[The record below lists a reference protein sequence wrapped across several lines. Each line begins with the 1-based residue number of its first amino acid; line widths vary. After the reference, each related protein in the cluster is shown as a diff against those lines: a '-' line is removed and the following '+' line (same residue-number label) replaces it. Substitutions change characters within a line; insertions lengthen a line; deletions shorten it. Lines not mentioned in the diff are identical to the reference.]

1 MNTNELLVSGHNAC
15 AGCGAMIM
23 MRHVLKELGE
33 KTIMVIPA
41 CCSTLL
47 MGVYPYTSLRIPLI
61 HCPFETAAAIA
72 SGIRAAL
79 NLDGDTETTVLA
91 WAGDGGT
98 FDIGLQ
104 ALSAAVERNENFIY
118 VCYDN
123 EAYMNTG
130 IQRSSATPWG
140 AWTTTTPRPTVKNEP
155 KKDIVKILAAHKI
168 PYAATATLAFM
179 DDLCAKVRK
188 AKGIKG
194 SRFLHLLSPCQP
206 GWRVESK
213 DTVKLSRLAVETRI
227 FPLYEVENGE
237 TWRINYEP
245 EKFTPVEEYL
255 KLQGRFSHLTAE
267 DIRIIQANMEKEWQ
281 NLKKLTGN
289 NEKTERAIIIPSV
302 IC

>member
-1 MNTNELLVSGHNAC
+1 ML
-15 AGCGAMIM
+15 
-23 MRHVLKELGE
+23 RHILKELGE
-33 KTIMVIPA
+33 KTVMVIPA

-47 MGVYPYTSLRIPLI
+47 MGAYPHTSLKIPLI

-72 SGIRAAL
+72 SGVRAAL
-79 NLDGDTETTVLA
+79 DLDGDAETTVLA

-140 AWTTTTPRPTVKNEP
+140 AWTTTTPRPAVKNEP
-155 KKDIVKILAAHKI
+155 KKDIVKIMAAHKI

-179 DDLCAKVRK
+179 NDLTIKIRK

-206 GWRVESK
+206 GWRAESK

-237 TWRINYEP
+237 IWRLNYEP
-245 EKFTPVEEYL
+245 KKFTPVEEYL
-255 KLQGRFSHLTAE
+255 KLQGRFSHLAPE
-267 DIRIIQANMEKEWQ
+267 DTKFIQKNVEEEWV
-281 NLKKLTGN
+281 KLLLLTQDASRQSRFL
-289 NEKTERAIIIPSV
+289 E
-302 IC
+302 

>member
-1 MNTNELLVSGHNAC
+1 MNTKELLVSGHSAC

-33 KTIMVIPA
+33 KTVMVLPA
-41 CCSTLL
+41 CCATLL
-47 MGVYPYTSLRIPLI
+47 MGIYPYSSLKIPII

-72 SGIRAAL
+72 SGVRASL
-79 NLDGDTETTVLA
+79 DLDGDTETTALA

-104 ALSAAVERNENFIY
+104 ALSGAVERNENFIY

-140 AWTTTTPRPTVKNEP
+140 AWTTTTPRPRGKSEP

-168 PYAATATLAFM
+168 PYAATATLAFL
-179 DDLCAKVRK
+179 DDLTAKVRK

-206 GWRVESK
+206 GWRAESK

-237 TWRINYEP
+237 IWRLNYKP
-245 EKFTPVEEYL
+245 EKLTPVEEYL
-255 KLQGRFSHLTAE
+255 KLQGRFSHLADE
-267 DIRIIQANMEKEWQ
+267 DIEIIQKNVNKEW
-281 NLKKLTGN
+281 LKLKGLDLDSN
-289 NEKTERAIIIPSV
+289 RQPIQLNPL
-302 IC
+302 

>member
-1 MNTNELLVSGHNAC
+1 MNTMNTKEILVSGHNAC
-15 AGCGAMIM
+15 AGCAAMIM

-33 KTIMVIPA
+33 KTVMVVPA
-41 CCSTLL
+41 CCATLL
-47 MGVYPYTSLRIPLI
+47 MGAHPHTSLKIPLI

-72 SGIRAAL
+72 TGVRASL
-79 NLDGDTETTVLA
+79 DLDGDTETTVLA

-104 ALSAAVERNENFIY
+104 ALSGAVERNENLIY

-140 AWTTTTPRPTVKNEP
+140 AWTTTTPRPMVKSEP

-179 DDLCAKVRK
+179 DDLTAKVRK
-188 AKGIKG
+188 ARGTKG
-194 SRFLHLLSPCQP
+194 SRFLHLFSPCQP

-237 TWRINYEP
+237 VWRLNYEP
-245 EKFTPVEEYL
+245 MKFTPVEEYL

-267 DIRIIQANMEKEWQ
+267 DIGFIQENIEKEWQ
-281 NLKKLTGN
+281 RLKD
-289 NEKTERAIIIPSV
+289 
-302 IC
+302 